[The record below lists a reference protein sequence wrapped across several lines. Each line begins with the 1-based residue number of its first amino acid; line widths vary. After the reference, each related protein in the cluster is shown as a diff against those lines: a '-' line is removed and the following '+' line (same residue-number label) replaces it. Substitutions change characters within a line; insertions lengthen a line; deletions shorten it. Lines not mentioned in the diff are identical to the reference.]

1 MLHSHGA
8 ARVYTRM
15 KFLTSLAGSTMFTT
29 YTIYYV
35 KELGFTPLQLM
46 LIGTVLELTVLI
58 FEGIT
63 GVVADTYGRRRSV
76 IIGMF
81 ILGGGFTLEGTAV
94 WVSAGSAM
102 LPAFGIILAAQLLF
116 GIGWTFISGADTAW
130 IVDEVGEQEAGGLF
144 MSAQKI
150 ALAASLAGIGISV
163 GLSTLMPNLP
173 YLAGGM
179 MYWIL
184 GVYLLARMQ
193 ETGFVP
199 RTEGRVESPIREMRK
214 AWLDGAGV
222 VRRSPLLIA
231 MVLITVFT
239 GAASEGYDRLWEA
252 YMMNGI
258 GFPAGPISPA
268 LWFGIFSAAAT
279 LLGMAAVHAAER
291 RINMN
296 SGRTLSLSLLLLT
309 SIRALG
315 ILGLAL
321 SPSFGGAAAAVLMV
335 SIASAVAEPVYA
347 TWLNRNLE
355 SRTRAT
361 VLSMVSQ
368 ADAFGQSAGGPAVGW
383 IGSRFSIRASLLA
396 AGVLLL
402 PVLGVFGRGIKD
414 AGDDALNRKAG

>member
-1 MLHSHGA
+1 MRHSHEA

-46 LIGTVLELTVLI
+46 LIGTALELTVLI

-81 ILGGGFTLEGTAV
+81 ILGGGFTLEGSAV
-94 WVSAGSAM
+94 WLSGGSAM

-144 MSAQKI
+144 MRAQKI
-150 ALAASLAGIGISV
+150 NLAASLAGIGISV

-179 MYWIL
+179 LYLIL
-184 GVYLLARMQ
+184 GVYLIARMK

-199 RTEGRVESPIREMRK
+199 RTEGRGESPLREMRK
-214 AWLDGAGV
+214 AWLDGAAV

-231 MVLITVFT
+231 MVVITVFT

-258 GFPAGPISPA
+258 GFPAGPITPA

-279 LLGMAAVHAAER
+279 LFGMAAVHAAER
-291 RINMN
+291 RIDTN
-296 SGRTLSLSLLLLT
+296 SGRTLSISLLLLT
-309 SIRALG
+309 AIRALG
-315 ILGLAL
+315 ITGLAL
-321 SPSFGGAAAAVLMV
+321 SPSFGGAAAAVLTV
-335 SIASAVAEPVYA
+335 SIASAVAEPLYA

-402 PVLGVFGRGIKD
+402 PVLGVFSRGIKD
-414 AGDDALNRKAG
+414 AGADALNRKAG